1 MQITGPVT
9 VVKVSVAARCGGRF
23 GKSTGDRVAMEADR
37 VDGLF
42 ATCAD
47 TGDDVVGVFS
57 DRAARCGR
65 RFDKSTG
72 D

>member
-1 MQITGPVT
+1 METD
-9 VVKVSVAARCGGRF
+9 RF
-23 GKSTGDRVAMEADR
+23 
-37 VDGLF
+37 DGLF
-42 ATCAD
+42 AACAD

-65 RFDKSTG
+65 RFGKSVG